1 MWLLRYTRY
10 CIHVCDTDPP
20 CRARVYI
27 QYIYYYTV
35 PEGEGLLFIQFL
47 RAKNMFIVSIE
58 TMGLKIVINQSLAL
72 HAI

>member
-1 MWLLRYTRY
+1 MYARQEVTLLSEHLYTERL
-10 CIHVCDTDPP
+10 ILSSLG
-20 CRARVYI
+20 
-27 QYIYYYTV
+27 IYSCYYTV

-47 RAKNMFIVSIE
+47 RAKIMFIVSIE